1 MTLIFA
7 FFFFTQFTQTHLSNS
22 YIDEFT
28 QTAGRPEFHD
38 KQFSEEEII
47 GHPVQA
53 FHLIKRL
60 TIHWKQLQQVMTS
73 STESWQSKEK
83 LSVVH
88 LTKRTNRMKS
98 KNERERENSERKVV
112 HSTNHTHN
120 CIFVCQLCMWTFP
133 SFLLSV
139 NHVKLTHE
147 GVDDDSN
154 VYNCVIF
161 SSLSFSSSVSHSLF
175 SLSIS

>member
-7 FFFFTQFTQTHLSNS
+7 LFFFLVTQFTQTYLSHS

-60 TIHWKQLQQVMTS
+60 TIEWRQLQQVMTS
-73 STESWQSKEK
+73 STQSWKSKEN

-98 KNERERENSERKVV
+98 KKGKGIERENSEERW
-112 HSTNHTHN
+112 STNHTHT
-120 CIFVCQLCMWTFP
+120 IAF
-133 SFLLSV
+133 
-139 NHVKLTHE
+139 
-147 GVDDDSN
+147 
-154 VYNCVIF
+154 
-161 SSLSFSSSVSHSLF
+161 
-175 SLSIS
+175 